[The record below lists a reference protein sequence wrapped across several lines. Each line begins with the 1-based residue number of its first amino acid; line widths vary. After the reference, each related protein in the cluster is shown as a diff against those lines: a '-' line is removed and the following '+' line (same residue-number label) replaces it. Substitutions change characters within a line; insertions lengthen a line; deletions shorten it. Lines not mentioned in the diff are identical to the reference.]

1 MQPELI
7 GQPCRNFNIL
17 GSTFLDDPPDGRE
30 KVVLSNFSAAGA
42 TGNLIFVDPE
52 TGDGEAIPLPV
63 DEGALAA
70 RPRRR
75 HRRWWVRVRAAGYL
89 HRLDLRSRSWAEPL
103 RDDGETYIWN
113 LCRGD
118 DA

>member
-17 GSTFLDDPPDGRE
+17 GSTRLDDPLDGRE
-30 KVVLSNFSAAGA
+30 KVVLSNFAAGA

-63 DEGALAA
+63 DEGAWAVL
-70 RPRRR
+70 
-75 HRRWWVRVRAAGYL
+75 V
-89 HRLDLRSRSWAEPL
+89 LD
-103 RDDGETYIWN
+103 
-113 LCRGD
+113 
-118 DA
+118 